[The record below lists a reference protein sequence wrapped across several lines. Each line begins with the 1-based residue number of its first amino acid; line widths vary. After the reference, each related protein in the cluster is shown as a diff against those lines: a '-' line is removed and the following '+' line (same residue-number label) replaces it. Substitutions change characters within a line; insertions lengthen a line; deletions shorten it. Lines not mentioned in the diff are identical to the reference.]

1 VIGGIILTA
10 FANWQTLSHLSPM
23 DWPSLVAKGL
33 LQGTGLGTLMPA
45 LGKVAFSSLDPKS
58 RPEGAVLFNLSR
70 HYGST
75 IWIAVVQIFFYDN
88 AQAMHLALAKNLA
101 P

>member
-1 VIGGIILTA
+1 MA
-10 FANWQTLSHLSPM
+10 PM
-23 DWPSLVAKGL
+23 DWPSRVATGL
-33 LQGTGLGTLMPA
+33 LQGAGLGILVPA

-75 IWIAVVQIFFYDN
+75 IGIAVVQIFFYDN
-88 AQAMHLALAKNLA
+88 AQSIHLALAKSLA
-101 P
+101 PCVSPPMLPVP